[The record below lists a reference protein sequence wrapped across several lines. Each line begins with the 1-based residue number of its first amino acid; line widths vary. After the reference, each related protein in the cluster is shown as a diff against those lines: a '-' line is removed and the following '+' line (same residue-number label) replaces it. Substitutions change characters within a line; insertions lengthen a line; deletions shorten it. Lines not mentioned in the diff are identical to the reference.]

1 MVSVDKRFGFSF
13 SNFDPTDVRRY
24 VPAFNVANYRHRIRR
39 FLSSPSAFLSNDEHA
54 LDDEAFFTPTAEMP
68 VDKEIERKK
77 FDPYQI
83 FEVDHRPCLIFT
95 VKVLCGRNITLGWK
109 DYVDTPDPYVRLFIE
124 TAPEGRRKTT
134 VKDND
139 TKPQWD
145 ETFEF
150 LLNENEI
157 NIMEIR
163 LMEDNYPYM
172 NDDIVGIDTFDI
184 GSLTRDKWTKKTF
197 VFNQV
202 SEVDIEM
209 KVSLDTNPTLRYSL
223 CLCEQEKE
231 YLTRRKVKVMEAMTS
246 LLGEQGPHELDEV
259 PTIGVIGSG
268 GGFRA
273 MVGLSGVVKALH
285 DSGILQCAT
294 YLGGL
299 SGSSWYIS
307 TLYSH
312 QNWPQMA
319 PGDMQDELK
328 NNIDSS
334 LLWLLKPQSVYR
346 YMDMIMKK
354 RQNGQPVSFTDFF
367 GHMVGETLLG
377 GRLQSRLS
385 DQKAKLE
392 GGNIPLPLLTCVH
405 VKKDRSARDFQEWVE
420 FSPYEIGMAKYGTF
434 MPTDLFGC
442 KFFMGRLAKTYEEP
456 PLHFLQGIWGSAFCI
471 LFKRLLDDNKKLD
484 PVEMIR
490 LEMAKQLEENEGD
503 ESSDS
508 SDEGEFDDGEPS
520 TVPDAKYKQ
529 KSATLP
535 SVLSETRNRLNYTSD
550 QRTKRPSVDEG
561 QGREMPRRMVSTR
574 RTKQKGY
581 WSNFLKG
588 VFENKRWELLSTRAG
603 RAGVVHNF
611 MRGLSLQQSYP
622 LSPFSPVSKEA
633 PDENDEVDGPG
644 RGSRVSDDFNGIF
657 EMHPTSEKHLYMVD
671 AGLTFNSPY
680 PVVLRP
686 QREVDIILSFDFS
699 ARPGDNSPPFKEL
712 LLAAKWAK
720 KHKVMFPPID
730 SELVTKVFDRE
741 GLKELYIFRH
751 PTEPACP
758 IVLHFVLVNIEFRK
772 FIKPGLRRKTQPDK
786 DFADFDIFDDPAT
799 PYSTFNFKYPHLA
812 FERLS
817 KLTEF
822 NTMLNIEEI
831 KKVMVEVIE
840 KKRAEPDRCPCK
852 LEEVPRLRR
861 VSQKNQ
867 KRLSTF
873 LSRIRSGRFSRRDAG
888 KSIDKPL
895 GDAIQEE
902 KNGSIDV
909 VDAAEGPLS
918 REVAPKLT
926 SDNVMQKQD
935 SKAQAAV
942 PEYEGRLRRKA
953 AISKKMT
960 TGSKS
965 LPAVNSDQRQGFAS
979 NGNVVSLDSSQV
991 NKGDAQ
997 IRDVPGR
1004 RKPQQPEKARLWHDS
1019 KCNSIDDDD
1028 DRFFTAVE

>member
-1 MVSVDKRFGFSF
+1 
-13 SNFDPTDVRRY
+13 
-24 VPAFNVANYRHRIRR
+24 
-39 FLSSPSAFLSNDEHA
+39 
-54 LDDEAFFTPTAEMP
+54 
-68 VDKEIERKK
+68 
-77 FDPYQI
+77 
-83 FEVDHRPCLIFT
+83 
-95 VKVLCGRNITLGWK
+95 
-109 DYVDTPDPYVRLFIE
+109 
-124 TAPEGRRKTT
+124 
-134 VKDND
+134 
-139 TKPQWD
+139 
-145 ETFEF
+145 
-150 LLNENEI
+150 
-157 NIMEIR
+157 MEIR

-197 VFNQV
+197 VFN
-202 SEVDIEM
+202 
-209 KVSLDTNPTLRYSL
+209 
-223 CLCEQEKE
+223 
-231 YLTRRKVKVMEAMTS
+231 
-246 LLGEQGPHELDEV
+246 
-259 PTIGVIGSG
+259 
-268 GGFRA
+268 
-273 MVGLSGVVKALH
+273 
-285 DSGILQCAT
+285 QCAT

-772 FIKPGLRRKTQPDK
+772 FIKP
-786 DFADFDIFDDPAT
+786 
-799 PYSTFNFKYPHLA
+799 
-812 FERLS
+812 
-817 KLTEF
+817 EF

-1004 RKPQQPEKARLWHDS
+1004 RKPQQPEKARLWHDIMRV
-1019 KCNSIDDDD
+1019 NSACL
-1028 DRFFTAVE
+1028 F